1 MNNFDKKKKHFRYK
15 KRISFLT
22 KDKLFRIDL
31 SVIKSTRFINGKYDF
46 QIVERDFAFIVDKNV
61 RAGDL
66 VSVIKKT
73 NEIIKS
79 VDVFDLY
86 EGENID
92 EDKKSVALKVL
103 FEPTDKTLNDKEID
117 ELSDKII
124 LAAKSLGGSLRSQ

>member
-1 MNNFDKKKKHFRYK
+1 M
-15 KRISFLT
+15 
-22 KDKLFRIDL
+22 
-31 SVIKSTRFINGKYDF
+31 
-46 QIVERDFAFIVDKNV
+46 ERDFSFILDKDV

-66 VSVIKKT
+66 VSLIKKT

-79 VDVFDLY
+79 VNVFDVY
-86 EGENID
+86 EGENI
-92 EDKKSVALKVL
+92 EKDKKSLAIKVQ

>member
-1 MNNFDKKKKHFRYK
+1 MDIQKSNIIGLEIYLDNFIEPKKPS
-15 KRISFLT
+15 RISKKQL
-22 KDKLFRIDL
+22 K
-31 SVIKSTRFINGKYDF
+31 KYDF
-46 QIVERDFAFIVDKNV
+46 QTVERDFSFILDKNV

-66 VSVIKKT
+66 VSLIKKT

-79 VDVFDLY
+79 VNVFDVY
-86 EGENID
+86 DGENI
-92 EDKKSVALKVL
+92 EKDKKSLAIKVQ

>member
-1 MNNFDKKKKHFRYK
+1 MIISSSQRNHQEFQKNSLKKH
-15 KRISFLT
+15 
-22 KDKLFRIDL
+22 
-31 SVIKSTRFINGKYDF
+31 DF

-61 RAGDL
+61 KAGDL

-79 VDVFDLY
+79 VNVFDLY